1 MHISLSQNWGSVAH
15 LRSDSPCLSLGQSL
29 ETVPAM
35 AMGVSPSPGKQGQL
49 KASGFSLLIPWTGII
64 FDCKQTSQ
72 SGLLTLDYI
81 NVDDGCSQGH
91 V

>member
-1 MHISLSQNWGSVAH
+1 MYISLSQNWGSVAH
-15 LRSDSPCLSLGQSL
+15 LKPDSPCLSLGQSL
-29 ETVPAM
+29 ILETVP

-49 KASGFSLLIPWTGII
+49 KASGFSLLNPWTGII

-81 NVDDGCSQGH
+81 NVDDGCSLVH